1 MSGIVGLYSDH
12 DILEE
17 LTYGIYSIQHRGQD
31 FFGLASIDGE
41 NIQTFYEKGTLA
53 RTLDQDEIVMSGNIG
68 LGYVRSDSDPEKRNK
83 VMPKVFDDGKIL
95 LMDGK
100 VINEDFS
107 YEQLKEKLSSD
118 EKTMVDYLSNL
129 EGAFTIIFYDGQRI
143 LAMRDTRG
151 VKPLAV
157 GRRDEDNL
165 WLIASETC
173 VFDGVGARIY
183 KDLIPGEIFIIDG
196 GSTKS
201 YYAKDR
207 EHKLDL
213 FEMFYIQ
220 RPDSVVEGVSV
231 FDARFTA
238 GQLLY
243 KELKTEADLVIGAP
257 DSGIPAALGYAEAS
271 GIPYKMGLIKNRY
284 VQRTFQ
290 QPVKEDRIQGVR
302 LKLNAIRDVVYGKN
316 VILVDDSIVRGTTI
330 KRTIEVLKQSGAR
343 RVHVR
348 VASPPL
354 ISGDDLSIV
363 VPYGSDLLAHN
374 KTIEEMEMEIGAD
387 SLYFISI
394 EALRESCGN
403 LGFYEGGF
411 HE

>member
-1 MSGIVGLYSDH
+1 MSGIVGLYSNKNV
-12 DILEE
+12 IEE

-31 FFGLASIDGE
+31 FFGLASIDGDD
-41 NIQTFYEKGTLA
+41 IQTFYGKKTLA
-53 RTLDQDEIVMSGNIG
+53 RTLDQQEIMMSGNIG
-68 LGYVRSDSDPEKRNK
+68 LGYVRSDSDPEKRK
-83 VMPKVFDDGKIL
+83 KKMPKVFDDGKIL

-107 YEQLKEKLSSD
+107 YDQLKEKLSSD
-118 EKTMVDYLSNL
+118 EKTMIEYLSSL
-129 EGAFTIIFYDGQRI
+129 EGAFTIIFYDGERI

-151 VKPLAV
+151 IKPLAV
-157 GRRDEDNL
+157 GRRDSDNL
-165 WLIASETC
+165 WLISSETC

-183 KDLIPGEIFIIDG
+183 KDLIPGEIFIIDDN
-196 GSTKS
+196 STKS
-201 YYAKDR
+201 YYAKDKDH
-207 EHKLDL
+207 ELDL

-220 RPDSVVEGVSV
+220 RPDSVVEGVSI
-231 FDARFTA
+231 FDARFTS

-243 KELKTEADLVIGAP
+243 KECITEADLVIGAP

-290 QPVKEDRIQGVR
+290 EPVKEERVQGVR

-316 VILVDDSIVRGTTI
+316 IILVDDSVVRGTTI

-348 VASPPL
+348 VASPPI
-354 ISGDDLSIV
+354 ISGDDLSLA
-363 VPYGSDLLAHN
+363 VPYGRELLAY
-374 KTIEEMEMEIGAD
+374 KKSIAEMEMEIGAD
-387 SLYFISI
+387 SLYFLSI
-394 EALRESCGN
+394 DGLRESCGN